1 MKLKRVLLS
10 LIVLASATSS
20 FAQSRNNRQ
29 VAPPPDRDSI
39 QSPTESDMGVNLPDE
54 MRIRMLIARRE
65 NEYKKVMESVDQLND
80 LSEQV
85 ATRFRRDGRLVE
97 TDLKL
102 MGQIEK
108 LARQV
113 LSHAGGETVQE
124 KEDKKPTV
132 GEAVDLIAAEA
143 AKIKRDMTA
152 ETRFVVSAAVIA
164 SSNQVI
170 NLSRYVRRVRN

>member
-1 MKLKRVLLS
+1 MMFKRLLLS
-10 LIVLASATSS
+10 LIVLGSATSS
-20 FAQSRNNRQ
+20 FAQSRSNRQ
-29 VAPPPDRDSI
+29 ALPPDRDPI
-39 QSPTESDMGVNLPDE
+39 QIPTESDAGVNLPDE

-65 NEYKKVMESVDQLND
+65 TEHKKVMESVDQLND

-97 TDLKL
+97 ADLKL

-113 LSHAGGETVQE
+113 LSHAGGETVEE
-124 KEDKKPTV
+124 KEEKKPTL

-143 AKIKRDMTA
+143 AKIKKDMTA
-152 ETRFVVSAAVIA
+152 ETRYVVSAAVIA

-170 NLSRYVRRVRN
+170 SLSRYVRRVRN

>member
-1 MKLKRVLLS
+1 
-10 LIVLASATSS
+10 
-20 FAQSRNNRQ
+20 
-29 VAPPPDRDSI
+29 
-39 QSPTESDMGVNLPDE
+39 

>member
-1 MKLKRVLLS
+1 MVS
-10 LIVLASATSS
+10 AASAS
-20 FAQSRNNRQ
+20 AQSRSNRP
-29 VAPPPDRDSI
+29 APPPPPENNSI
-39 QSPTESDMGVNLPDE
+39 QTPADSDSGINLPDE

-65 NEYKKVMESVDQLND
+65 NEYKKVMENVDQLND
-80 LSEQV
+80 LSGQV
-85 ATRFRRDGRLVE
+85 ADRYRRDGRLGDG
-97 TDLKL
+97 DLKL

-113 LSHAGGETVQE
+113 LNHAGGETVDD
-124 KEDKKPTV
+124 KEEKKPTL

-152 ETRFVVSAAVIA
+152 ETRYVVSASVIA